1 MTKQDVYVEANT
13 AQSLAA
19 QASSRGK
26 TLYSFTNEVLDVAL
40 RVFGQGGNENE
51 IFPAWKTS
59 RLSKDVGGAPFL
71 PGSLIWKMVERLYR
85 SDPDWLLGEWA
96 AAGRR
101 LGERL
106 RALHPTLEDLQ
117 AGLSGLQS
125 LIAEQR
131 IEVQRKPGGKE
142 GGAAIQLRVVT
153 DLTPELAACGERFLE
168 GLLSAYSFEVT
179 ENRVKEGTID
189 IAATY
194 RPERSADKAARGPG
208 PRSHPRQ
215 SGRHP
220 SRSRNGGRVH
230 R

>member
-1 MTKQDVYVEANT
+1 MTKQDVYVESNI

-40 RVFGQGGNENE
+40 RVLGQGGNENE

-59 RLSKDVGGAPFL
+59 RVSKDIEGAPFL

-85 SDPDWLLGEWA
+85 SDPEWLLGEWA

-106 RALHPTLEDLQ
+106 RILHPTLEDLQ

-125 LIAEQR
+125 LIAER
-131 IEVQRKPGGKE
+131 KIEVQRKPGGKDR
-142 GGAAIQLRVVT
+142 ARIRLRVVT
-153 DLTPELAACGERFLE
+153 DLTPELVACGERFLE
-168 GLLSAYSFEVT
+168 GVLSAYAFQVT
-179 ENRVKEGTID
+179 ETQAKDGTIE
-189 IAATY
+189 IAAVY
-194 RPERSADKAARGPG
+194 RPQRPDDHAEEETASRT
-208 PRSHPRQ
+208 HPRV
-215 SGRHP
+215 SNPPRL
-220 SRSRNGGRVH
+220 RNGKRAH
-230 R
+230 SNP

>member
-1 MTKQDVYVEANT
+1 MTKQDVYVESNT

-26 TLYSFTNEVLDVAL
+26 TLYSFTNEILDVAL
-40 RVFGQGGNENE
+40 RVFDQGGNENE

-59 RLSKDVGGAPFL
+59 RLSKDIQGAPFL

-85 SDPDWLLGEWA
+85 SDPEWLLEEWA
-96 AAGRR
+96 EAGRR

-125 LIAEQR
+125 LIAERR
-131 IEVQRKPGGKE
+131 IEVHRKPGGKE
-142 GGAAIQLRVVT
+142 GQAGIELRVVT

-168 GLLSAYSFEVT
+168 GLLSAYTFQVT
-179 ENRVKEGTID
+179 ENRVKDGTIE
-189 IAATY
+189 IAAVY
-194 RPERSADKAARGPG
+194 RPERSSDQAARGPG
-208 PRSHPRQ
+208 PRAHPRH
-215 SGRHP
+215 SDPHP
-220 SRSRNGGRVH
+220 NRNRKGSRVH
-230 R
+230 P